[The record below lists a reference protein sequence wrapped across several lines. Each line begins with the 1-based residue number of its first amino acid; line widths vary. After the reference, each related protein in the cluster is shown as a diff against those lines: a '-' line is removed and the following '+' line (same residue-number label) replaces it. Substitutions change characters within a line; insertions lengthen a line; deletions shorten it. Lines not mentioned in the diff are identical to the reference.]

1 MRRLLRALLPAPL
14 ISALLFV
21 TWLMLNQSASPGN
34 LLLAAACA
42 LVVPWISERFR
53 PERPRLKAFGTALR
67 LGVVV
72 LRDIVVSNVD
82 VARRVLGPEA
92 AIRPRFVWIPLD
104 IRDAHG
110 IVALAG
116 IITMTPGTLSSE
128 LSEDRRHLLVHA
140 LHCPDDAAAAALV
153 DDIKRRYEAPLAEIF
168 E

>member
-1 MRRLLRALLPAPL
+1 MKRSLLPSPVLSLA
-14 ISALLFV
+14 LFV
-21 TWLMLNQSASPGN
+21 TWPMLNESASAGH
-34 LLLAAACA
+34 LLLGAALAI
-42 LVVPWISERFR
+42 VIPWLTDRWQ
-53 PERPRLKAFGTALR
+53 PDRPRLARLGVALR
-67 LGVVV
+67 LAAVV
-72 LRDIVVSNVD
+72 LLDIVKSNLT
-82 VARRVLGPEA
+82 VARLILGREER
-92 AIRPRFVWIPLD
+92 ITPRFVWVPLSLTD
-104 IRDAHG
+104 PHA